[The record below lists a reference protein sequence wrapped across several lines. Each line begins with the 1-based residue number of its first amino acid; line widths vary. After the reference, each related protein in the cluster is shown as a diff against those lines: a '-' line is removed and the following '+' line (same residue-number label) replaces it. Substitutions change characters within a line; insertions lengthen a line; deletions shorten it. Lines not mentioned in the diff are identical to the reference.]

1 MKLNQR
7 YSIPDLVIGSLT
19 DIGIEKF
26 AHLRMIAAM
35 VYKLTKDATPEQMK
49 EGGLEAHYANYEKAL
64 FYNNTA
70 GNPLKVA
77 YIQAKG
83 EPFVFIYI
91 PVNILTQQKNA
102 QVHPARKNYLCFFLN
117 NTESPVKKTA

>member
-91 PVNILTQQKNA
+91 PVNILTQQKK
-102 QVHPARKNYLCFFLN
+102 RTGSSCTKKLLMFFF
-117 NTESPVKKTA
+117 